1 MGWLSAGSQVTSLE
15 SQSYFSITV
24 HLCWLLLQVG
34 LSLYQNACSIF
45 FVLFCIHILQHE
57 RVSQRWC
64 YWHLGPD
71 APFDARC
78 LWPSFLGDCPLY
90 CRMFSSTP
98 GFYLL
103 WCQYNASSTQS
114 WVVIM
119 NSVFRHYQMFAW
131 CGVGAWG
138 KNALVKNHWSLR
150 KTDHFIKWLS

>member
-45 FVLFCIHILQHE
+45 FCFVLYSHTTTWEFLNVDAIDIWGQMP
-57 RVSQRWC
+57 
-64 YWHLGPD
+64 HLMPD
-71 APFDARC
+71 ACGP
-78 LWPSFLGDCPLY
+78 LFLGDCPLY

-103 WCQYNASSTQS
+103 WCQYNASSTHP

>member
-57 RVSQRWC
+57 SFST
-64 YWHLGPD
+64 LMLLTFG
-71 APFDARC
+71 ARC
-78 LWPSFLGDCPLY
+78 PIWCQMLVALSFLGDCPLY

-103 WCQYNASSTQS
+103 RCQYNASSTQP

-119 NSVFRHYQMFAW
+119 NSVSRHYQMFAW